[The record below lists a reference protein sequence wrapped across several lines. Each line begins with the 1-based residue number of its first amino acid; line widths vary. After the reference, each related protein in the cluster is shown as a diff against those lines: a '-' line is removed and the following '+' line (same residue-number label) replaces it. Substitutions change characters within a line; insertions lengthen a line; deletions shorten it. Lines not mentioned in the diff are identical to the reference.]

1 MHDALPLYPG
11 ERSCPPEACCSN
23 ASIIHP
29 LVARC
34 ESFFSFSSGVPLSTR
49 GLLYLVGAAL
59 LFSVMT
65 LLVKWGGESMPSAMM
80 VFARGV
86 VTTIFG
92 LLWLRHIR
100 QPLWGSRR
108 PLLWLRGAFGLTG
121 LLGFF
126 SALTLLP
133 LAVATILHSINPI
146 LTTIFAAFFLGERV
160 RPSFWLA
167 LAAAFGGVL
176 LVIQPQEIM
185 AGTSL
190 SPVGVAAALIGSCG
204 AAAAYVS
211 VRKLRESDHPLVMVF
226 YFSLVTTAGALP
238 FALEDWVWP
247 AGYQWWVLLAI
258 GIVTQLAQ
266 VLLTRGLALVPAG
279 PATSIGYLQVVL
291 AVVWGALLFAEIP
304 AASTLMGA
312 ALILLATAWIAFAKG
327 RVPIKNA

>member
-1 MHDALPLYPG
+1 M
-11 ERSCPPEACCSN
+11 
-23 ASIIHP
+23 
-29 LVARC
+29 
-34 ESFFSFSSGVPLSTR
+34 
-49 GLLYLVGAAL
+49 YLIGSAL

-65 LLVKWGGESMPSAMM
+65 LLVKWGGESLPSAMM

-86 VTTIFG
+86 VTTVLG
-92 LLWLRHIR
+92 WLWLRRVR
-100 QPLWGSRR
+100 QPIWGSRR

-126 SALTLLP
+126 AALTLLP

-146 LTTIFAAFFLGERV
+146 LTTIFAAIFLRERV

-176 LVIQPQEIM
+176 LVIQPNEIL

-190 SPVGVAAALIGSCG
+190 SPVGVGAALLGACG

-226 YFSLVTTAGALP
+226 YFSLVTTVGAFP
-238 FALEDWVWP
+238 FALPQWLWP
-247 AGYQWWVLLAI
+247 AGGQWWILLAI

-291 AVVWGALLFAEIP
+291 AVIWGSLLFQERP
-304 AASTLMGA
+304 AASTLAGA
-312 ALILLATAWIAFAKG
+312 ACILLSTAWIALSKGSPTAKSAPG
-327 RVPIKNA
+327 

>member
-1 MHDALPLYPG
+1 MRAQ
-11 ERSCPPEACCSN
+11 E
-23 ASIIHP
+23 
-29 LVARC
+29 LV
-34 ESFFSFSSGVPLSTR
+34 LSTR
-49 GLLYLVGAAL
+49 GLLYLIGAAL

-65 LLVKWGGESMPSAMM
+65 LLVKWGGESLTSSMM

-92 LLWLRHIR
+92 WLWLRRVR
-100 QPLWGSRR
+100 QPIWGSRR

-126 SALTLLP
+126 TALTLLP

-146 LTTIFAAFFLGERV
+146 LTTIFAALLLGERV
-160 RPSFWLA
+160 RRSFWLA

-176 LVIQPQEIM
+176 LVIQPSEIVS
-185 AGTSL
+185 GTSL
-190 SPVGVAAALIGSCG
+190 SPIGVGAALVGACG

-226 YFSLVTTAGALP
+226 YFSLVTTAGAFP
-238 FALEDWVWP
+238 FALQQWAWP
-247 AGYQWWVLLAI
+247 VGHQWWILLAI

-291 AVVWGALLFAEIP
+291 AVVWGSLLFQERP
-304 AASTLMGA
+304 ATSTLAGA
-312 ALILLATAWIAFAKG
+312 ACILVSTAWIAFSKG
-327 RVPIKNA
+327 RPPSTTARA